1 MHQPNP
7 QPAFARILQ
16 QRPEN
21 WGDDLIARAE
31 AARRRA
37 LMLAGVA
44 ALIAV
49 LEAVALAALAPLK
62 TVVPYTI
69 LVDRQSGYAE
79 TIKGLA
85 PGALTQDSAI
95 AQAAI
100 VQYVIAR
107 ETFDA
112 SDLRANYE
120 KTALWS
126 DGPTRAAYRHL
137 FQKGNPDSPLTRYPA
152 TTIVSTTVKSVTM
165 PRTGSATVRFD
176 TIRHDQGAAGGE
188 RRSWTAVIDYRF
200 SGAPMRMEDRFVNPL
215 GFQVTHYRRDAEDTA
230 PSPVQFDSALG
241 VPTR

>member
-1 MHQPNP
+1 MDQPSSE
-7 QPAFARILQ
+7 PAYKRIFQ
-16 QRPEN
+16 QRPDS
-21 WGDDLIARAE
+21 WGEDLIERANTE
-31 AARRRA
+31 RRRA
-37 LMLAGVA
+37 FMLACVA

-85 PGALTQDSAI
+85 PGPLNQDSAI

-112 SDLRANYE
+112 SDLRTNYE

-126 DGPTRAAYRHL
+126 DGPTRATYRHL
-137 FQKGNPDSPLTRYPA
+137 FLRDNPDSPLKLYPA
-152 TTIVSTTVKSVTM
+152 TTVVSTTVKSVTM
-165 PRTGSATVRFD
+165 PRPGSATVRFD
-176 TIRHDQGAAGGE
+176 TTRHDLGAAGGE

-215 GFQVTHYRRDAEDTA
+215 GFQVTHYRRDAEDTV
-230 PSPVQFDSALG
+230 PVPVQFDSALG
-241 VPTR
+241 VPVQ